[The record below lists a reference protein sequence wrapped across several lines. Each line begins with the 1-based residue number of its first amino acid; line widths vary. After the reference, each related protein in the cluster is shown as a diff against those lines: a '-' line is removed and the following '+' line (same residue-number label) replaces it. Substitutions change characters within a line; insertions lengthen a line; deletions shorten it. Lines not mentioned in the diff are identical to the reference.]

1 MRNGTVEEQIE
12 LEKKM
17 TQSSIDSYR
26 RDLEKAKQTQTF
38 GCTAVATKLL
48 SRILGDYSE
57 TIKKYLEDYSKG
69 KAIRSTLAA
78 DVIHRLNSV
87 DTVAYLT
94 AKIILNSM
102 FAELPSQAMYKAIGQ
117 AIEDEY
123 KMREFKDE
131 NKSYYD
137 SIQKDLNSR
146 GAKANRKKNITTGV
160 FNHRLDFHLER
171 WTTTEKFQTGL
182 VLTRLFIESTGLI
195 EFKDVYMKKKHLKIV
210 IPTQEL
216 VDWMEKTNLK
226 LELMQPFFLPM
237 VCRPKEWTDVLDGGY
252 ISPYLKRNK
261 LVKNNS
267 KDYLKK

>member
-102 FAELPSQAMYKAIGQ
+102 GD
-117 AIEDEY
+117 IE
-123 KMREFKDE
+123 
-131 NKSYYD
+131 
-137 SIQKDLNSR
+137 
-146 GAKANRKKNITTGV
+146 
-160 FNHRLDFHLER
+160 
-171 WTTTEKFQTGL
+171 
-182 VLTRLFIESTGLI
+182 
-195 EFKDVYMKKKHLKIV
+195 
-210 IPTQEL
+210 
-216 VDWMEKTNLK
+216 
-226 LELMQPFFLPM
+226 
-237 VCRPKEWTDVLDGGY
+237 
-252 ISPYLKRNK
+252 
-261 LVKNNS
+261 
-267 KDYLKK
+267 